1 MPTDPL
7 TREEAKRLVE
17 MAGEIGTEWTAPR
30 DQAAFAVL
38 YRCGVRSEEATRLEV
53 SDIRETDRGWALRVR
68 FPKGGKRSRRPTP
81 PREVGL
87 DDGTRAI
94 LDVWLK
100 VRGSRPGPLFCT
112 EDGGRL
118 GTNHWRRKIKSVAR
132 GAQIEKRVHCHGL
145 RHTYARMLH
154 DEGVS
159 VALISKA
166 LGHRNLATTAEYLGS
181 LGSPEVV
188 EATAG
193 REW

>member
-17 MAGEIGTEWTAPR
+17 MAGEIGTPWTAPR
-30 DQAAFAVL
+30 DEAAYAVL
-38 YRCGVRSEEATRLEV
+38 YRCGVRSEEATRLEL
-53 SDIRETDRGWALRVR
+53 SDIRETDRGWSLRVR
-68 FPKGGKRSRRPTP
+68 YPKGRKRSRNPAK

-87 DDGTRAI
+87 DDGTRRI
-94 LDVWLK
+94 LDRWLEI
-100 VRGSRPGPLFCT
+100 RGRGPGPLFCT
-112 EDGGRL
+112 ESGGRL
-118 GTNHWRRKIKSVAR
+118 LTSHWRRKIKSVAR
-132 GAQIEKRVHCHGL
+132 GAKIEKRVHCHGL

-159 VALISKA
+159 VALISRA